1 MKIIKIPAGIYAAN
15 SYIVYSENTLKSIVI
30 DPGGDAETIFK
41 NIKDNNLDV
50 KYIVLTHGHGDHIGA
65 VEKLRD
71 ILNAKLLI
79 HKDDVNMI
87 KNPEMNLS
95 NMMVRAVSLEP
106 DEVLKDGDKMQV
118 GDLEI
123 EVIHTPGH
131 TRGGICLK
139 IDGHLF
145 TGDTLFKRS
154 IGRTDL
160 SGGDYDALIN
170 SINNNIFTLEDNTI
184 VLPGHG
190 ENSTIGEEKTLNP
203 YLK

>member
-106 DEVLKDGDKMQV
+106 DEVLKDGDKIQV
-118 GDLEI
+118 GDLEV

-160 SGGDYDALIN
+160 SGGDYNALIN
-170 SINNNIFTLEDNTI
+170 SINNNILTLEDNTV